1 MKTTF
6 TLGQTVK
13 SRHFK
18 RINNIEKEAYCLVIQ
33 EEDKER
39 KLVIQ
44 QINAQRGVVPGTAYI
59 PICPHDDLEH
69 IEIKASDL
77 VNEEISIKET
87 LFNEIVVGWVEHY
100 YGDNEIIQFT
110 SVGADLI
117 SNVKFEYH
125 STIEHRCK
133 GSLYYEM
140 HHKEIFLK

>member
-6 TLGQTVK
+6 KLGQTLK

-18 RINNIEKEAYCLVIQ
+18 RINKSEKEAYYLVVQ

-44 QINAQRGVVPGTAYI
+44 QINANRGVVPGTAYI
-59 PICPHDDLEH
+59 PIFPDDDLGY

-77 VNEEISIKET
+77 VNEEITIKET
-87 LFNEIVVGWVEHY
+87 LFNDIVVGRAEHY
-100 YGDNEIIQFT
+100 LGDNEIIQFT

-117 SNVKFEYH
+117 SNVEFEYH
-125 STIEHRCK
+125 STIEHSCK
-133 GSLYYEM
+133 GPLYYEM
-140 HHKEIFLK
+140 HHKEMFLK